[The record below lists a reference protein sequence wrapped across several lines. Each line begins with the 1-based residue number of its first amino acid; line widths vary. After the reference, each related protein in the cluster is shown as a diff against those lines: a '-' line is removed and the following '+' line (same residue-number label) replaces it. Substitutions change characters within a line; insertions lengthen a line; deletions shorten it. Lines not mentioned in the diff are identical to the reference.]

1 MECFLEN
8 MASVSAAYLK
18 LKCLQ
23 IDARGLRDGENETQ
37 NFIKLRDDSTSQCS
51 VPFPIL
57 RSNLISHDGASW
69 TEQPTVLYGNV
80 YLFWVFLRMADG
92 ARNRI
97 SPFSPA
103 FTLVYAKWLMLF
115 LLLRLLS

>member
-80 YLFWVFLRMADG
+80 MADG